1 MKTFWACSK
10 QWRTDVPRWR
20 ECCIALCT
28 ILAFLTLLAV
38 SGPHLV
44 HHLTE
49 LHPQEHHHT
58 QDGHHPPAEHAPPR
72 PDCLVL
78 FLMQHTPVAEAG
90 EALLPILLFCCR
102 AAHLRTSSETG
113 RRSQICSPG
122 ARPTS
127 YVPLNRPRVSCPDA
141 FANASAEEFARG
153 VVCPDGNGMP
163 RAWPTA

>member
-1 MKTFWACSK
+1 MHTFWACSK
-10 QWRTDVPRWR
+10 QWRTDVLRWR
-20 ECCIALCT
+20 EGCIALWT

-78 FLMQHTPVAEAG
+78 FLMQHTPVTEAG
-90 EALLPILLFCCR
+90 GALLPILLFAAEPLISTLLLRQADAPKYAVQAR
-102 AAHLRTSSETG
+102 APPPMFL
-113 RRSQICSPG
+113 
-122 ARPTS
+122 
-127 YVPLNRPRVSCPDA
+127 
-141 FANASAEEFARG
+141 
-153 VVCPDGNGMP
+153 
-163 RAWPTA
+163 